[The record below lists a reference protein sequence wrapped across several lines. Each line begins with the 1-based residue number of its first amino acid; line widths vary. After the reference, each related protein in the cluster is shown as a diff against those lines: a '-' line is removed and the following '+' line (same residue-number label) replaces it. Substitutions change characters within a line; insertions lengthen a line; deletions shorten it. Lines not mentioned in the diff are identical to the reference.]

1 MSPEIALQVKCPV
14 CQKSLMDRRHKLDGQ
29 PSVSL
34 TVKLKGKKGWMRLSS
49 LYGSYALESE
59 FKLPDGAVI
68 RAHCP
73 KCEAELASKVRC
85 DKCRAPML
93 PLLLR
98 EGGRVL
104 VCARKGCKKHLLEFE
119 DTGEALAKFYNSYD
133 MDNIDAPGRKPAPS
147 AAAEAEEADSEKEII
162 ASGSYLQTYCP
173 HCRHSMNAGGSLLLG
188 VTGRDGKKGELH
200 LSPYLNVFTNRSTI
214 AIPHGEEVKDLG
226 CTHCGKSLME
236 AKSKCGRCGAR
247 AARITLS
254 AMHKLVSFFICMR
267 KGCTWHGLSDE
278 DTQLI
283 MLEDSKEW

>member
-14 CQKSLMDRRHKLDGQ
+14 CQKSLADRRHKLDGR

-34 TVKLKGKKGWMRLSS
+34 TVKLKGKKGWLRLSS
-49 LYGSYALESE
+49 LYGSYAVQSE
-59 FKLPDGAVI
+59 FELPDDAVI
-68 RAHCP
+68 RVHCP
-73 KCEAELASKVRC
+73 KCEAALATKVRC
-85 DKCRAPML
+85 GKCRAPML

-104 VCARKGCKKHLLEFE
+104 FCARKGCKNHLLEFE
-119 DTGEALAKFYNSYD
+119 ETGEALAKFYESYT
-133 MDNIDAPGRKPAPS
+133 MDNTEAPAGKPAAP
-147 AAAEAEEADSEKEII
+147 AEDQADSEKEII
-162 ASGSYLQTYCP
+162 ASGSFLQSYCP
-173 HCRHSMNAGGSLLLG
+173 HCRHGMNSGGSLLLG
-188 VTGRDGKKGELH
+188 VKGRDGKKGQLH

-226 CTHCGKSLME
+226 CTTCGHSLME
-236 AKSKCGRCGAR
+236 SKRKCGRCGAR
-247 AARITLS
+247 VARITLS